1 MDLAQEMFDAKV
13 DIASV
18 GVGGGMKTIH
28 PQFELRLE
36 LRLEFQ
42 RDVRKP
48 KGTAI
53 DDEVMNRAI
62 TTSE

>member
-1 MDLAQEMFDAKV
+1 MFDAKV

-18 GVGGGMKTIH
+18 GVGGGMTPIH
-28 PQFELRLE
+28 RQFE

-42 RDVRKP
+42 RDVGKP

-53 DDEVMNRAI
+53 DDEIMNRAI
-62 TTSE
+62 IASE

>member
-1 MDLAQEMFDAKV
+1 MFDAKV

-18 GVGGGMKTIH
+18 GVGGGMTPIH
-28 PQFELRLE
+28 RQFELRLE

-42 RDVRKP
+42 RDVGKP

-53 DDEVMNRAI
+53 DDEIMNRAI
-62 TTSE
+62 IASE